1 MCLEQWAVCSWCE
14 AKAEG
19 AKQGGGARRAL
30 TAFGRTTL
38 PELGVLHLWKDADIP
53 SGRSKKA
60 VLPCPRAPLYRLRE
74 NSW

>member
-53 SGRSKKA
+53 MGCSAMPSGTF
-60 VLPCPRAPLYRLRE
+60 VQTQGEFLV
-74 NSW
+74 N